1 MNWGEF
7 KNRVETAGVT
17 DDFEIIYIE
26 FEHTDTK
33 EDIKI
38 CLLPAANS
46 FYVKHKW
53 SLNNVVADD
62 DDLC

>member
-7 KNRVETAGVT
+7 KNRVEAAGVT
-17 DDFEIIYIE
+17 DASEIIYIE
-26 FEHTDTK
+26 IEHTDEK
-33 EDIKI
+33 KDIKI

-53 SLNNVVADD
+53 GLNDVVVD